1 MLVYCSLWRSCME
14 TVFKDSYYSSL
25 YLCVYVE
32 KKKCSWS
39 ICLSSICMVIIC
51 FSKKFAKGGVCWVF
65 GCWLHFWWNKPWS
78 RMLDPMPQ
86 ALPQASYQVLEVLLV
101 RQVCA
106 FSFMRVSLSWIISCA
121 LRKILFSKHIFCLKD
136 CFGNYCEDWKKI
148 YFQNI
153 SNLLRY
159 DLFLFCELDILLDQI
174 FWSPCH
180 QLYIWK
186 ELNLIE

>member
-1 MLVYCSLWRSCME
+1 M
-14 TVFKDSYYSSL
+14 
-25 YLCVYVE
+25 
-32 KKKCSWS
+32 
-39 ICLSSICMVIIC
+39 
-51 FSKKFAKGGVCWVF
+51 CWVF
-65 GCWLHFWWNKPWS
+65 GVGFIFGKINSVAGCWIRCLKHCLKHHIMF
-78 RMLDPMPQ
+78 
-86 ALPQASYQVLEVLLV
+86 LEVLLV
-101 RQVCA
+101 RQACA

-121 LRKILFSKHIFCLKD
+121 LRKVLFSKHIFCLKD

-180 QLYIWK
+180 QLFK
-186 ELNLIE
+186 EGAKPNLSSCSRRLVFV